1 MENEKTVQSKIDY
14 HLLFI
19 LFLIAI
25 VSAVAIESARETL
38 PVKLQHINFAQKQ
51 LIWYAIGAVVIAV
64 TMLVDY
70 DRLFKIAWYLYGFG
84 IILLLGLE
92 LNVPGTLTIK
102 GATSWYRL
110 PGGNFQPSELM
121 KIFMIIVISR
131 MIVNH
136 REKYHD
142 PTLQDD
148 LKLLGKIGLSL
159 LPPLF
164 LLARQPDMGMSMV
177 FMAIAG
183 SLILVSGIRLRIIV
197 AIVGVATLGATAF
210 IVAFLYFP
218 DVLKIQQYQL
228 NRFYGWLN
236 PYEYSSDQG
245 FQLIKSLLAIG
256 SGELY
261 GKGYK
266 NLDVY
271 LPESHTDFIFS
282 IIGEQFG
289 FIGASIVVSLFFLLI
304 YRMIQIALECHDP
317 FGSYLCAG
325 VIGMITFQVFQN
337 IGMTIGLLPIS
348 GLPLPFVSYGGS
360 SLATYMLAIGLVLNV
375 RSRTQKFM
383 FSAEQ

>member
-148 LKLLGKIGLSL
+148 LKLLGNGSVICGAN
-159 LPPLF
+159 
-164 LLARQPDMGMSMV
+164 ARAHVCRQCG
-177 FMAIAG
+177 G
-183 SLILVSGIRLRIIV
+183 RI
-197 AIVGVATLGATAF
+197 
-210 IVAFLYFP
+210 
-218 DVLKIQQYQL
+218 K
-228 NRFYGWLN
+228 
-236 PYEYSSDQG
+236 
-245 FQLIKSLLAIG
+245 
-256 SGELY
+256 
-261 GKGYK
+261 
-266 NLDVY
+266 
-271 LPESHTDFIFS
+271 
-282 IIGEQFG
+282 
-289 FIGASIVVSLFFLLI
+289 
-304 YRMIQIALECHDP
+304 
-317 FGSYLCAG
+317 
-325 VIGMITFQVFQN
+325 
-337 IGMTIGLLPIS
+337 
-348 GLPLPFVSYGGS
+348 
-360 SLATYMLAIGLVLNV
+360 
-375 RSRTQKFM
+375 
-383 FSAEQ
+383 